1 MSQQLFSD
9 ISFIDKAL
17 EELPRLIKQA
27 KKLNDHDSDES
38 EELIQGILNDNVAS
52 SSAIRKV
59 LKQQKLKPIV
69 GLALKANDKKDKY
82 QSLIKDEIDET
93 IEDLQNSESLFKGL
107 TGDLLDFGKSFFY

>member
-17 EELPRLIKQA
+17 EELPRLIKKA
-27 KKLNDHDSDES
+27 GKIKESDLDES
-38 EELIQGILNDNVAS
+38 EALIQDILNDNVAS

-59 LKQQKLKPIV
+59 LDEQKLKPII
-69 GLALKANDKKDKY
+69 GLALKANDKKDEY

-107 TGDLLDFGKSFFY
+107 TGVLLDFGKSFFY